1 MRVTQLQW
9 GVKESFRR
17 YVEAAG
23 GKIEVLD
30 GAERAADG
38 TFVFPAAPS
47 SDLRLGAGGKPEGA
61 GAFLGQVRFEAHGGM
76 LSVKL
81 VAPALEIGPSEMVL
95 SVADERGDRLPIA
108 KLDISSTNAEDGGL
122 AVPAKVTLDGMYL
135 LGDHYPPGT
144 VLDPVRLSAS

>member
-1 MRVTQLQW
+1 MRVTQLHW

-23 GKIEVLD
+23 GRIEVLA

-38 TFVFPAAPS
+38 TFVFPAAPGG
-47 SDLRLGAGGKPEGA
+47 DLRLGADGKPEGV
-61 GAFLGQVRFEAHGGM
+61 GTFLGEVRFEAHGGM

-81 VAPALEIGPSEMVL
+81 AAPSLEVGAAEAVL
-95 SVADERGDRLPIA
+95 SVADERGNRLHIA
-108 KLDISSTNAEDGGL
+108 KLDLAAASSGEDGL
-122 AVPAKVTLDGMYL
+122 AIPAKVTLDGMYL

-144 VLDPVRLSAS
+144 VLDPARLATS